1 MKFVKSILVVKTT
14 KVNFL
19 TKIWLKFGELVGD
32 ALKKLKEK
40 SIGSNFFFC
49 FFRLCRS
56 GRHY

>member
-19 TKIWLKFGELVGD
+19 TKIWLKFRELVGD

-40 SIGSNFFFC
+40 KYWVKLFILFF
-49 FFRLCRS
+49 
-56 GRHY
+56 